1 MKNKISAQNL
11 NTGVDHSH
19 QSGLKD
25 SFKSLVTDQIPTLR
39 RYAIALRGPIG
50 DHDEIVRD
58 TLEQTIKRKNSFSQD
73 DDVRVWLLSILHD
86 VYSTQYGNRMPT
98 SSIIPLDIAFDASS
112 VANPNNEDIDITDL
126 DYALALLPEIHKEVF
141 ILVSLEGLSY
151 KQVSRIL
158 DTPVGTLMNHLTQ
171 ARKLIKTVVST
182 DNKL

>member
-11 NTGVDHSH
+11 NTGIDHLQ
-19 QSGLKD
+19 QSELKN
-25 SFKSLVTDQIPTLR
+25 SFSSIVMDQIPTLR

-58 TLEQTIKRKNSFSQD
+58 TLEQAIKIKNTFSQD
-73 DDVRVWLLSILHD
+73 DDARVWLLNILHD
-86 VYSTQYGNRMPT
+86 VYATQYGNRLPT
-98 SSIIPLDIAFDASS
+98 SSIIPLDIAFDANSATS
-112 VANPNNEDIDITDL
+112 PNNQEVDITDL

-171 ARKLIKTVVST
+171 ARKLIKAVVTT
-182 DNKL
+182 DNK